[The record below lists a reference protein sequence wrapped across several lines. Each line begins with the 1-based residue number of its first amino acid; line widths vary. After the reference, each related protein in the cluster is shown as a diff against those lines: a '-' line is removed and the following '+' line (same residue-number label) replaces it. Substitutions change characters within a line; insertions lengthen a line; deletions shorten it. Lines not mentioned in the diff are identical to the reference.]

1 VARLRYRVTITPKRE
16 PAGVVSRVANS
27 LQNRSTKWEAR
38 CSSNSARDSDRV
50 STRASIGRRCERS
63 MMQSSR
69 AHPRDYTTTAARTTS
84 SDVASMYILHPVAD
98 DEILPAFLPTQPIR
112 SSGIFCTEY
121 SRCSDAIMQTVRFFD
136 IISSSLSRRLPS
148 HAEYHRSSQSQIR
161 GLSAARTN
169 RMEHG
174 TKQDKVAREGQE
186 RGTLEGDARDLIFVG
201 FLYSL
206 ELRSEYVYAIFFSFS
221 FLFIWM
227 VMQGVFFRA
236 VSR

>member
-50 STRASIGRRCERS
+50 STLSSIGRRCERS

-121 SRCSDAIMQTVRFFD
+121 SRCSDIIMQTVRFFD

-148 HAEYHRSSQSQIR
+148 HAEYHRSSQSQIK

-186 RGTLEGDARDLIFVG
+186 RGTLRCARSHIRRISVFVG
-201 FLYSL
+201 IKERICICDLFFFFF
-206 ELRSEYVYAIFFSFS
+206 FFSS
-221 FLFIWM
+221 
-227 VMQGVFFRA
+227 G
-236 VSR
+236 